1 MHAVMNGEELL
12 SVLFNGS
19 LILMR
24 NLQQCKLNLALALVM
39 VVRFMYIDILRCRH
53 GSKIWTLEPY

>member
-19 LILMR
+19 LILMC

-39 VVRFMYIDILRCRH
+39 VVRFLYIDIL
-53 GSKIWTLEPY
+53 